1 MRLVIGSHRS
11 ATQTFRPIRSKMELA
26 MELAMDLAQEL
37 AQELAQDFA
46 ATELLRQ

>member
-26 MELAMDLAQEL
+26 MELAQEL
-37 AQELAQDFA
+37 ATELAQDFA